1 LIFDEL
7 GFMRSFDRMPWPAHH
22 KLKGSVL
29 LLVLLAIAFGIWM
42 QRHAHQ
48 KIVKNVLVSELS
60 FDDWG
65 SQYIELG
72 YTVENKTNQEITLRL
87 LAKVWDQDNI
97 ELAST
102 LFDITVPARARQT
115 RSKLLNRL
123 SRSLKEGERPYQ
135 ANITIYPKRSM

>member
-1 LIFDEL
+1 
-7 GFMRSFDRMPWPAHH
+7 MRH

-29 LLVLLAIAFGIWM
+29 LLVLLAVAFGIWM
-42 QRHAHQ
+42 QRRDHQ
-48 KIVKNVLVSELS
+48 KIVKGIVVSELS

-65 SQYIELG
+65 LQYIELG
-72 YTVENKTNQEITLRL
+72 YTVENKTDHQITLRL
-87 LAKVWDQDNI
+87 LAEVWDKDNL

-102 LFDITVPARARQT
+102 LFEITVAAKTRQT
-115 RSKLLNRL
+115 RSKMLDRL